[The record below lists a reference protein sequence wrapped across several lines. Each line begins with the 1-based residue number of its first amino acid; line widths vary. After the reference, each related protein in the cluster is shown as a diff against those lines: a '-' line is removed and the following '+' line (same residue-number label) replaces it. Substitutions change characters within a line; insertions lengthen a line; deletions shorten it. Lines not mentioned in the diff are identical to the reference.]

1 MRFLSKILRCLSL
14 GSFLF
19 VTLLSLSPKAFAKNF
34 SKEDIE
40 RWIDN
45 NLTADNRQFDPLLAA
60 FNKALTSDKIR
71 NIVPPREIIYTWLA
85 DEKNPLILRRL
96 LFVALIKRALM
107 TELTFSSSGAL
118 TPPENQL
125 LVLRKPDSRE
135 QWPESILRRSYDP
148 ETFSNTL
155 RILGLILE
163 NTGEIDPHSAAD
175 LSLKFSHLP
184 AGQVKTIR
192 RSALF
197 QFDEAFEQLSLTS
210 PALAKQIALILNRKD
225 TQSFRNS
232 HAVHQHL
239 TTLVLIFGNLDRK
252 AETSTDSSFLTA
264 LILQMSRFWQNHF
277 LWLRQA
283 NEALPDPEKRQP
295 FLRKLWL
302 EELPDYPYP
311 TDPGDCSH
319 LL

>member
-1 MRFLSKILRCLSL
+1 MRPLPTMLKFLFL
-14 GSFLF
+14 GSLLWAA
-19 VTLLSLSPKAFAKNF
+19 LLSLSPKAFAKDF
-34 SKEDIE
+34 SKDDIE
-40 RWIDN
+40 RWIDT
-45 NLTADNRQFDPLLAA
+45 NLTADNPQFDPLLAA
-60 FNKALTSDKIR
+60 FNKALKSDKIR
-71 NIVPPREIIYTWLA
+71 SMAPPREVIYAWLA

-118 TPPENQL
+118 NPPESQL
-125 LVLRKPDSRE
+125 LVLRKPDPRE

-148 ETFSNTL
+148 ETFANTL

-175 LSLKFSHLP
+175 LSLKFSLLP
-184 AGQVKTIR
+184 ASQVKTIR

-210 PALAKQIALILNRKD
+210 PELAKHIALILNRKD

-252 AETSTDSSFLTA
+252 AETPTDSSFLTA
-264 LILQMSRFWQNHF
+264 LVLQMSGFWQNHF

-283 NEALPDPEKRQP
+283 NQALPDPENRQP
-295 FLRKLWL
+295 FLRKLWR

-311 TDPGDCSH
+311 ADPGDCSH